1 LTICLAAF
9 CTFNLKAVTTIFSLK
24 SAASTREVTAVAWQF
39 DFIFLIKL
47 FR

>member
-24 SAASTREVTAVAWQF
+24 SAASTREEMAVVWRF
-39 DFIFLIKL
+39 DFIVLIKL